1 LFGFIFSF
9 VQMNTKKIYPL
20 LEELAHRK
28 ALGRA
33 LAGRNDDALSPILIY
48 VLANITKPQYS
59 PLLIK
64 IAHIILST

>member
-1 LFGFIFSF
+1 MIFF
-9 VQMNTKKIYPL
+9 LVQMNKKKLFPL

-33 LAGRNDDALSPILIY
+33 LTGRNDDALVPILMY
-48 VLANITKPQYS
+48 VLANLTKPQYS